1 MNLADMI
8 QRTFWEGYASGSLQ
22 ISDILVCLCTVVVIS
37 VYIFFIYRGIKKNS
51 FYNKNFNLSLIA
63 LAIIIAAIIMTI
75 QTNIVISLGMVG
87 ALSIIRYRTAVK
99 DPMDLVFLFWS
110 ISMGIICGAGFALI
124 AIISSLVLSVFL
136 LVFSKISGPRGA
148 LILLVNA
155 NDFEAEDE
163 IMEIVK
169 SDCKVYSVK
178 SRNLTKDHLDMAIEV
193 FPSDQGA
200 LVKKLVGLDKVESA
214 SLVAHDGEVTL

>member
-1 MNLADMI
+1 MSLSDMI
-8 QRTFWEGYASGSLQ
+8 QRTFWQGYASGSLQ
-22 ISDILVCLCTVVVIS
+22 ISDIMVCMCTVVVIS
-37 VYIFFIYRGIKKNS
+37 VYIFFVYRGIKKNS
-51 FYNKNFNLSLIA
+51 FYSKNFNLSLIA

-124 AIISSLVLSVFL
+124 AVTASLVLSVFL
-136 LVFSKISGPRGA
+136 FIFSKLSGPKGA

-155 NDFEAEDE
+155 NDYEAEEE
-163 IMEIVK
+163 IMDIVK
-169 SDCKVYSVK
+169 ADCKVYNVK

-193 FPSDQGA
+193 FPENQGE
-200 LVKKLVGLDKVESA
+200 LVRKLVSLDKVESA